1 MRHET
6 GAVHLYFNA
15 PPRFAA
21 RPGGIRVG
29 TKSMNNKMSLTI
41 QDVNKTTG
49 IGRTKI
55 FELIRDGK
63 LPARKIGTRTIILA
77 EDLKIFLDKLPSAG
91 NRAV

>member
-1 MRHET
+1 MKDK
-6 GAVHLYFNA
+6 
-15 PPRFAA
+15 
-21 RPGGIRVG
+21 I
-29 TKSMNNKMSLTI
+29 SLTI
-41 QDVNKTTG
+41 QDVSKATG

>member
-1 MRHET
+1 
-6 GAVHLYFNA
+6 
-15 PPRFAA
+15 
-21 RPGGIRVG
+21 
-29 TKSMNNKMSLTI
+29 MNDKISLTI